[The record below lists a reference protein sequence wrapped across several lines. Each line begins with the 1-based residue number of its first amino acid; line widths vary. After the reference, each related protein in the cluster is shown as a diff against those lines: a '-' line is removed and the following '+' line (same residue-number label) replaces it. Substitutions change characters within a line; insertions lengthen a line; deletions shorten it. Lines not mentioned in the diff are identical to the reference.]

1 MRPFLV
7 ALALVTTG
15 ATTLA
20 AQQPTAPARPACCAA
35 DTAPKPC
42 PMMQGMQHDSGG
54 MGMGMQ
60 HQGGGMG
67 MDHGAGGHGMHA
79 MMMRMDSVG
88 QRLDS
93 LTQAMQRATGQRKV
107 DAIAAVVAAMVA
119 QQREM
124 QRHMHDMMMQQEM
137 GQGGMGMGMMNG
149 GGRAMDCGMMKPAGP
164 TPAEAPQP
172 HNH

>member
-42 PMMQGMQHDSGG
+42 PMMQGMQHDGG
-54 MGMGMQ
+54 GMGMQ

-67 MDHGAGGHGMHA
+67 MDHGAGGHASFVDLSRAGRGDGYVM
-79 MMMRMDSVG
+79 
-88 QRLDS
+88 S
-93 LTQAMQRATGQRKV
+93 LGVLGERS
-107 DAIAAVVAAMVA
+107 
-119 QQREM
+119 
-124 QRHMHDMMMQQEM
+124 
-137 GQGGMGMGMMNG
+137 
-149 GGRAMDCGMMKPAGP
+149 
-164 TPAEAPQP
+164 
-172 HNH
+172 